1 MSQSE
6 QELEQNLID
15 RLTGLGYEPVTI
27 RNAAD
32 LTANFKTQLEKHN
45 KTKLSLRL

>member
-15 RLTGLGYEPVTI
+15 RLTGLGYEKVTLC
-27 RNAAD
+27 NAAE
-32 LTANFKTQLEKHN
+32 LIANLKTQ
-45 KTKLSLRL
+45 SS